1 MTGLG
6 MNGNNGN
13 GDDREGFAAFMLRM
27 RARGIGDQA
36 LFSAIEATPRRAF
49 VPGQWRDA
57 AWLNRMLPIA
67 CGEAIEGIDL
77 QAQVIAAL
85 ALEQTHRVLEVGTGS
100 GFTGTVMARLAGRVL
115 SLDRYR
121 TLTGEAEQRASAVGV
136 SDIVFR
142 QADGYN
148 GAAANGPFDRIVVW
162 AAFDSMPR
170 NFVDQLASGGVM
182 IAAIGPADG
191 VQKLA
196 RLTKLGSRFE
206 REDIGEVR
214 LQPLAQGVA
223 AAL

>member
-1 MTGLG
+1 MT
-6 MNGNNGN
+6 GN
-13 GDDREGFAAFMLRM
+13 GDDREGVAAFMLRM

-49 VPGQWRDA
+49 VPGQWREA
-57 AWLNRMLPIA
+57 AWLDRMLPIV
-67 CGEAIEGIDL
+67 CGEVIEGIDL
-77 QAQVIAAL
+77 QAQVIASL
-85 ALEQTHRVLEVGTGS
+85 ALDPAHRVLEVGTGS
-100 GFTGTVMARLAGRVL
+100 GFTSAVIARLSGRVL
-115 SLDRYR
+115 TLDRYK
-121 TLTGEAEQRASAVGV
+121 TLIGEAQQRASALGI
-136 SDIVFR
+136 SNIIFR
-142 QADGYN
+142 QADGSG
-148 GAAANGPFDRIVVW
+148 GAAADGPFDRIVVW

-170 NFVDQLASGGVM
+170 HFVDQLASGGVM
-182 IAAIGPADG
+182 IAPIGPGDG